1 MDKGRDQKYSW
12 IYALMLIILLPF
24 SGLGQG
30 KDINDVTSK
39 NLGKVI
45 IFVVPF
51 NPLKYEAVGDQFIC
65 NKSGINPGQLSE
77 MMRNSFMLSLME
89 NMNYYYDV
97 IQPKDILKDPNSDI
111 SVFYQIFKYKTRYK
125 KLKGYAKEYPPFS
138 LWQKLGPAYMR
149 WGSDCVNN
157 SKQKPNPNHHKFEE
171 AVIING
177 KDSIY
182 SAIMNKRDCSYTLF
196 ITNFEMTTR
205 FKTCLDLQNNVF
217 QRDFYVHYTLLDFD
231 GKYVSGGVVGDTYES
246 NTNDVKKIIDH
257 NISLLTDMIVA
268 NMRTILPSQ

>member
-1 MDKGRDQKYSW
+1 MIKGKERKYYW
-12 IYALMLIILLPF
+12 IYTFGLFILLPF
-24 SGLGQG
+24 VVFGQG
-30 KDINDVTSK
+30 KDLSNVTSK

-45 IFVVPF
+45 ILVVPF
-51 NPLKYEAVGDQFIC
+51 NPQMYEAVGDQFIC
-65 NKSGINPGQLSE
+65 GKSGITPGQLSE
-77 MMRNSFMLSLME
+77 MMRTSFTRSLME

-97 IQPKDILKDPNSDI
+97 TEPVDNLKDPNSDI

-125 KLKGYAKEYPPFS
+125 ELKGYAKEYPPFS

-157 SKQKPNPNHHKFEE
+157 SGQRPNPNHHKFDE
-171 AVIING
+171 AVVIKG

-182 SAIMNKRDCSYTLF
+182 SAIMNKHDCSYTLF

-217 QRDFYVHYTLLDFD
+217 QRDFYIHYTLLDFD
-231 GKYVSGGVVGDTYES
+231 GKYVSGGVVGDTYQS
-246 NTNDVKKIIDH
+246 STNDINKIIDH
-257 NISLLTDMIVA
+257 NISMLSDMIVA
-268 NMRTILPSQ
+268 NIRNIIPSQ